1 MAALE
6 EAKSVP
12 WTILTGHVL
21 TLHPHDGTAA
31 SLGSPPGGQEL
42 PGGADLSPRAAPA
55 FPGPPNPTGGC
66 ALSCSTLATRRP
78 EHRLLQSTQRS
89 LLASICNLTDRQQA
103 ARPLSRGRGTPM
115 AIADKIMGLSGRCA
129 GTDSS
134 DHRVMWCKGQQRS
147 AAGGGCSAAGGYA
160 SPDLMSPGAFPC
172 SRLGGR
178 HTASLLAQ
186 RRSRAALRGRF
197 AFLFYS
203 SAFFLHCHNGFS
215 PPPQD

>member
-1 MAALE
+1 MDDPDGPRPHSASSSRQG
-6 EAKSVP
+6 SVT
-12 WTILTGHVL
+12 WV
-21 TLHPHDGTAA
+21 
-31 SLGSPPGGQEL
+31 SSGGQEL

-89 LLASICNLTDRQQA
+89 LLASICNLPDRQQA
-103 ARPLSRGRGTPM
+103 AHPLSRGHGTPM
-115 AIADKIMGLSGRCA
+115 AIAGGRRRRPDKITGLSGRCA

-134 DHRVMWCKGQQRS
+134 DHRVMRCKGQQRS
-147 AAGGGCSAAGGYA
+147 AAGGGCSAAWGHA

-178 HTASLLAQ
+178 HTASLLAPKH
-186 RRSRAALRGRF
+186 SRAALQGRF